1 MIIPY
6 AHESYPNIFI
16 VLLYVILYSCTY
28 MMIYLH
34 QSSLTSVP
42 LQDLAA
48 PCLLIPCCGQLPEP
62 ESDWLVDKFVV

>member
-1 MIIPY
+1 
-6 AHESYPNIFI
+6 
-16 VLLYVILYSCTY
+16 

-48 PCLLIPCCGQLPEP
+48 PRLLMPCCGQIPEP